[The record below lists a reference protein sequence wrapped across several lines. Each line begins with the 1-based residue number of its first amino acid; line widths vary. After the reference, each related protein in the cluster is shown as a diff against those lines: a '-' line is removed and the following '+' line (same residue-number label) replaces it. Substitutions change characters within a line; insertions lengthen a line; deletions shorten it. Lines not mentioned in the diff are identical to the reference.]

1 MNQRTLT
8 AEMQT
13 LKSRTNRAAIGV
25 PVTSN
30 GTSYLLARDVA
41 HVVKIRRHAQNTTTL
56 ISSDVAQTD
65 CAAKPAALALPVP
78 KPSEHDNDSAIYDE
92 IFMLLQIK
100 PRASYD
106 HEQ

>member
-1 MNQRTLT
+1 MTLT

-30 GTSYLLARDVA
+30 GASYLLARDVA